1 MKRLFGNMQG
11 KASAG
16 IQLLAV
22 AVVLGTLAMAML
34 APHGLKNAMAATQ
47 NFPPGTSVYAI
58 PLHLSGTYSA
68 GLSGVAAIKMP
79 YGARLIGFTG
89 MSRATTGPTTTM
101 HTADL
106 RAGATSVL
114 SAPLG
119 LSTVGVTEATIATA
133 AIPDETTLFVD
144 LNMGTLS
151 TVLDTT
157 LLLTVVR

>member
-1 MKRLFGNMQG
+1 MKALFKNMQG

-22 AVVLGTLAMAML
+22 ALTVGVLAMVMF
-34 APHGLKNAMAATQ
+34 APHGLKNAMADTT
-47 NFPPGTSVYAI
+47 NLPPGTSVYAI
-58 PLHLSGTYSA
+58 PIHLSGTNSA
-68 GLSGVAAIKMP
+68 SLSGVAAIKMP
-79 YGARLIGFTG
+79 YGARLLGFTG

-101 HTADL
+101 HTVDL

-114 SAPLG
+114 SSPLG

-133 AIPDETTLFVD
+133 AIADETTLFVD
-144 LNMGTLS
+144 LNLGTLS

-157 LLLTVVR
+157 LLMTFVR